1 MQKIKIHAIIN
12 SDIKKAWELYTNPKH
27 IVNWNF
33 ASEDWCCPKAENNIV
48 VGGVY
53 YARMEAKD
61 KSFGF
66 DMKGIYTEVVPFNYF
81 EFEFSKR
88 NVRVDFKEIED
99 VTIIEIVF
107 VPETENSIDMQKA
120 GWQSILNNFKTYA
133 ENN

>member
-1 MQKIKIHAIIN
+1 MEKIKIHTVIK
-12 SDIKKAWELYTNPKH
+12 SDIKKVWELYTDPKH

-33 ASEDWCCPKAENNIV
+33 ASEDWCCPNAENNLE

-53 YARMEAKD
+53 NVRMEAKD

-81 EFEFSKR
+81 EYEFAKR
-88 NVRVDFKEIED
+88 SVRVDFTEIED
-99 VTIIEIVF
+99 STKVEIVF

-120 GWQSILNNFKTYA
+120 GWQSILNNFKIYV